1 VCRMVSRVLPLVC
14 RGLLLIGD
22 YRLEDCLPYKVVLRL
37 VQIVLIVFLQV
48 TRMHL
53 QVVISRWLPCAV
65 ELTISL
71 RLTVKIIITEKR
83 AKVTHTEQLFRHYKV
98 Q

>member
-1 VCRMVSRVLPLVC
+1 MVSQGLPLIC
-14 RGLLLIGD
+14 RDLLLIGD
-22 YRLEDCLPYKVVLRL
+22 YRLEDFLLCKVALRL
-37 VQIVLIVFLQV
+37 IQIVLIVFLQV
-48 TRMHL
+48 SRVHL

-83 AKVTHTEQLFRHYKV
+83 AKVTHTEQLFIHYKV
-98 Q
+98 K